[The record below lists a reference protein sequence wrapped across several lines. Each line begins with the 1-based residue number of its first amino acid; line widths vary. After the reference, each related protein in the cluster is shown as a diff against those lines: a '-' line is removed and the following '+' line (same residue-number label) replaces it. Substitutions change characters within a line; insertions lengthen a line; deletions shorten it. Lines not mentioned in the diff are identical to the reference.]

1 MTYNLQRPLARH
13 LSSFA
18 YRLSGEHPGIIKRRY
33 LFFPDRPRLTTDPLS
48 TRPLLFFTPQA
59 RGRRAFGEKSVTNRL
74 RVSFTDCW
82 RDTDR
87 ATLGEQRDRY
97 SRVRFSTWTGLA
109 VRRLILTG
117 PRRGVLAASSRTPHH
132 HPWCVV
138 SWKKS
143 FTEPPNK
150 AERKRERERERSLS
164 AIKRKRKKERD
175 KQERKDSGITRREGL
190 PLVPRSLDSYGD
202 LRLANGAFCLA
213 NYLSAVFDFRNI
225 LCARRII
232 LRPVARCRDDNSR
245 HRSDRSGRARVSIR
259 LF

>member
-1 MTYNLQRPLARH
+1 MRLEKKVLRTGFEYPSRIADEIPIAPLSASSATGTREFDFRH
-13 LSSFA
+13 GPVLPSGGSS
-18 YRLSGEHPGIIKRRY
+18 S
-33 LFFPDRPRLTTDPLS
+33 PDRDEACS
-48 TRPLLFFTPQA
+48 
-59 RGRRAFGEKSVTNRL
+59 
-74 RVSFTDCW
+74 
-82 RDTDR
+82 
-87 ATLGEQRDRY
+87 
-97 SRVRFSTWTGLA
+97 
-109 VRRLILTG
+109 
-117 PRRGVLAASSRTPHH
+117 PRR
-132 HPWCVV
+132 
-138 SWKKS
+138 
-143 FTEPPNK
+143 
-150 AERKRERERERSLS
+150 RERRTTTHGVWSLEKRALRSHRTKRSGRQKERERSLS